1 VSPHGF
7 VTYSELKASLIS
19 LRHPDFNGR
28 VHVSSLSIG
37 KLHIVALIVTVQLVS
52 PLVHEIGEFV
62 DQSEIFVQ
70 LSLEG
75 WAKTVVASP
84 SLKIFNIVLTASM
97 ASSPLLAS
105 PPLLLHPP
113 IAPNDINPNIN
124 RNPKHFIK

>member
-1 VSPHGF
+1 VSPQAF
-7 VTYSELKASLIS
+7 VTYSGLKASLI
-19 LRHPDFNGR
+19 LLGHPDFNGR
-28 VHVSSLSIG
+28 VHVSSLAIG
-37 KLHIVALIVTVQLVS
+37 KLHIVPLAVTVQLVS

-84 SLKIFNIVLTASM
+84 SLMIFNIVLTASM
-97 ASSPLLAS
+97 ASS
-105 PPLLLHPP
+105 PLLLHPP